1 MSIEHVPPGPLEREP
16 RAMLFTPGARLGWI
30 FRDRRTLLA
39 PYPEPKPDL
48 EKLREQ
54 AAATAAAAQARYA
67 KARRW
72 AGKPSLIAAVVL
84 VLLAGCAKA
93 VNSGADT
100 GRTLLTVLV
109 LCAPGLAW
117 TAVCRYRRDQAARAE
132 PDQEYRQALD
142 AWQQHATAH
151 EQAQLAGLGQVDE
164 WGSAEPPGLR
174 TDVFGGNW
182 WGWQA
187 LLTTHGISIL
197 AAQPLLVMDLSG
209 QLVSGELTATARNV
223 VGQVAQYVLP
233 QDLDRCGLL
242 ARLSGPQF
250 ADALTE
256 AIHAGTPGGARADRA
271 IDVRILSQLIAALDG
286 DISPVRL
293 AAATQ
298 AALGHPVE
306 PGLLTAQD
314 EALIAGELFPPEYRQ
329 QIGPNLVRLDAFLTD
344 LARYA
349 SHPAT
354 QPAAPAYY
362 TCLAVDSSAR
372 SARGELLL
380 ALAVQWL
387 TVQVSG
393 STASAPAVIIA
404 GADELTRPH
413 LERLADACERRQ
425 VPLTLMFRHLRDDAL
440 AVLGGGTAA
449 FMRLGHHGEAEQ
461 AASYIGRQ
469 HTFVLSQLTATLG
482 GNETHTRTDTEG
494 YSVADSRTFG
504 STRGW
509 TEDHR
514 GGGSRTGG
522 LTRSQGVTTSRNWS
536 VAQSWATGTN
546 WSEATSAQRVYEF
559 AVEPSVLQHLP
570 DHALLLTVAG
580 RTGPGLQAV
589 ECDPAIVTLPGV
601 STRPLPPVRV
611 PAQLSAAR
619 PAPHGLPGQQSP
631 LGELTRTW
639 SSRSPWEDHRP
650 RHSRLPVPGPPGQ
663 QVRGRAAAG
672 SYAVQHGEQQEQDAG
687 EEDRAAG
694 QHDPKDGE
702 HRAGNQEQGPPAR
715 AHSACE
721 PHHPAGASRCSQ
733 ADVRGCVQEHPGPL
747 LLWGATRFA
756 GNVSVP

>member
-1 MSIEHVPPGPLEREP
+1 MSIQHVPPAPALPGREP
-16 RAMLFTPGARLGWI
+16 QAMLFTPGARLGWI

-39 PYPEPKPDL
+39 PYPEPEPDL
-48 EKLREQ
+48 KKLREQ
-54 AAATAAAAQARYA
+54 AVARTAAAQARYSR
-67 KARRW
+67 ARRW

-100 GRTLLTVLV
+100 GRTLLTVLI
-109 LCAPGLAW
+109 LCTPGLVW
-117 TAVCRYRRDQAARAE
+117 TAVCRYRRDQAAAAQ
-132 PDQEYRQALD
+132 PDQEYRQVLA
-142 AWQQHATAH
+142 AWQQGADAH
-151 EQAQLAGLGQVDE
+151 QQAQLAGMGEVDD

-174 TDVFGGNW
+174 TDVFGGSW

-187 LLTTHGISIL
+187 LLTTHGTSIL

-209 QLVSGELTATARNV
+209 QLVSGELTATARNA

-233 QDLDRCGLL
+233 ADLDRCGLL
-242 ARLSGPQF
+242 SRLSGPQF
-250 ADALTE
+250 AEALAE

-298 AALGHPVE
+298 AALGHPAD
-306 PGLLTAQD
+306 PGLLTAQE
-314 EALIAGELFPPEYRQ
+314 EALTAGELFPPEYRQ

-349 SHPAT
+349 GRAAT
-354 QPAAPAYY
+354 EPVVPAYY
-362 TCLAVDSSAR
+362 TCLALDTTAR
-372 SARGELLL
+372 STRGELLT

-404 GADELTRPH
+404 GADELTRAH
-413 LERLADACERRQ
+413 LERLADACERRG

-469 HTFVLSQLTATLG
+469 HKFVLSQLTATLG

-494 YSVADSRTFG
+494 YGVTDSRSFG

-509 TEDHR
+509 TEDPL
-514 GGGSRTGG
+514 GGGSRNGA
-522 LTRSQGVTTSRNWS
+522 LTRSGGVTTSRNWS
-536 VAQSWATGTN
+536 VAHSWATGTN
-546 WSEATSAQRVYEF
+546 WSDAASAQRVYEF
-559 AVEPSVLQHLP
+559 TVEPSVLQHLP
-570 DHALLLTVAG
+570 DHALLLTVPG
-580 RTGPGLQAV
+580 RTGPGLRAV

-601 STRPLPPVRV
+601 STRPLPPVHV

-619 PAPHGLPGQQSP
+619 PAPDGLPSQQPP
-631 LGELTRTW
+631 LAELTRTW
-639 SSRSPWEDHRP
+639 SSRKPWEDHRP
-650 RHSRLPVPGPPGQ
+650 RHSR
-663 QVRGRAAAG
+663 
-672 SYAVQHGEQQEQDAG
+672 
-687 EEDRAAG
+687 
-694 QHDPKDGE
+694 
-702 HRAGNQEQGPPAR
+702 
-715 AHSACE
+715 
-721 PHHPAGASRCSQ
+721 
-733 ADVRGCVQEHPGPL
+733 
-747 LLWGATRFA
+747 
-756 GNVSVP
+756 